1 MRRFALAGIVVL
13 GSAPAAHAD
22 DRTYSEHVVLA
33 DTASV
38 AVLVGTRSPLVGL
51 SGYALLAPAVHVA
64 HGEVQRAAVSLA
76 MRLVPVA
83 SVATLERCD
92 GGEAALGCGLG
103 HLALGVV
110 GALAVTVID
119 AFVVA
124 NGESSPVVA
133 PIMRA
138 SF

>member
-76 MRLVPVA
+76 M
-83 SVATLERCD
+83 
-92 GGEAALGCGLG
+92 G

-124 NGESSPVVA
+124 NGESSSVVA
-133 PIMRA
+133 SIMRA
-138 SF
+138 TF